1 MQRCE
6 TVFGCAK
13 SHLEMC
19 ADAARYRS
27 LIMEDGLVSDG
38 VGMVDKTLRE
48 LTLGFVE
55 EASAADVR
63 FVDERDD

>member
-1 MQRCE
+1 
-6 TVFGCAK
+6 
-13 SHLEMC
+13 MC

-27 LIMEDGLVSDG
+27 LIMEDGLVSNG
-38 VGMVDKTLRE
+38 MGMGMGMVDKTLRE

-55 EASAADVR
+55 EASAADLR